1 MLDRYNRNI
10 TYLRI
15 SITDRCNLRCSYC
28 MPAEGVLFKPH
39 EEIITFEEIV
49 EVVKVAVGLG
59 ITKFRLTGG
68 EPLVR
73 SSVVDLVRMI
83 KSIEGVLELTLTTNG
98 ILLPK
103 FAIPLKEAGLDRVN
117 ISIDSMNS
125 NRYREI
131 TRGGE
136 LKEVL
141 AGVDAAL
148 EAGLTPIKINCVVN
162 DTFPQ
167 SDADDV
173 KRYAEEKGIKAR
185 FIKEME
191 LSKGTFSKVEGGDG
205 GDCSICNRIRLTADG
220 YLRPCLFSNKGFS
233 IREYEIKEAFALAL
247 HSKPKEGKKNSSRGF
262 WQIGG

>member
-1 MLDRYNRNI
+1 MSPSLIDPFGR
-10 TYLRI
+10 
-15 SITDRCNLRCSYC
+15 SIDYVRVSVTDRCDLRCSYC
-28 MPAEGVLFKPH
+28 LPKDAHGFETPANWLSFD
-39 EEIITFEEIV
+39 EISRLMAAFV
-49 EVVKVAVGLG
+49 DLG
-59 ITKFRLTGG
+59 TRRIRLTGG
-68 EPLVR
+68 EPLLR
-73 SSVVDLVRMI
+73 KNIEELIAQLAQLRTVDG
-83 KSIEGVLELTLTTNG
+83 EAPDLTLTTNG

-173 KRYAEEKGIKAR
+173 KRYAEEKGIKA
-185 FIKEME
+185 
-191 LSKGTFSKVEGGDG
+191 L
-205 GDCSICNRIRLTADG
+205 
-220 YLRPCLFSNKGFS
+220 LRPL
-233 IREYEIKEAFALAL
+233 YE
-247 HSKPKEGKKNSSRGF
+247 
-262 WQIGG
+262 

>member
-1 MLDRYNRNI
+1 MLDRFNRNI

-28 MPAEGVLFKPH
+28 MPAEGVIFKH
-39 EEIITFEEIV
+39 HNEIITFEEIV
-49 EVVKVAVGLG
+49 AVVKVAVTLG

-73 SSVVDLVRMI
+73 SNVIDLVRMI
-83 KSIEGVLELTLTTNG
+83 KAIDGVLELTLTTNG
-98 ILLPK
+98 ILLPQ
-103 FAIPLKEAGLDRVN
+103 FALPLKNAGLDRVN

-125 NRYREI
+125 DRYNEI
-131 TRGGE
+131 TRGGK
-136 LKEVL
+136 LQDVL

-148 EAGLTPIKINCVVN
+148 EAGLTPVKINCVVN
-162 DTFPQ
+162 NTFPQ

-173 KRYAEEKGIKAR
+173 KLYAEKRGIKAR

-191 LSKGTFSKVEGGDG
+191 LSKGVFSKVEGGDG

-220 YLRPCLFSNKGFS
+220 YLKPCLFSDNGFS
-233 IREYEIKEAFALAL
+233 IREYNIKEAFTLAL
-247 HSKPKEGKKNSSRGF
+247 NSKPKEGKKSSSRGF